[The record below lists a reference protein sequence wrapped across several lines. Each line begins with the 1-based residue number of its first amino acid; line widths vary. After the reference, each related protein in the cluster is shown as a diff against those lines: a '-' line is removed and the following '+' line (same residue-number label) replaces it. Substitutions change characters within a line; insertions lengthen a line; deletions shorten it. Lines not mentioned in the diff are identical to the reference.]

1 MRVCSRQPS
10 LLARATSG
18 NRIRRAST
26 IAFADGAS
34 HAAFNDDLKT
44 LSKSLEF
51 MIAALEGLL
60 CEELRPAFVTCDE
73 ENLTRFGAIHRRIA
87 TLTQQ
92 LKLLQSGGGKD
103 YSEVVKPQTMIAAT
117 SPTRTPPAIERAVSS
132 RALSPSAASPTS
144 VFGNRDAKVGIE
156 ASCEPPVKPENE
168 GLQMVISGNSG
179 ESIQMESGSPSL
191 RRKKARFAKV
201 KKAWYKLTHK
211 NFWPPSIMPVGEKY
225 IKEKFEEMDQVR
237 YFTGAEIL

>member
-1 MRVCSRQPS
+1 MYLRWLQWGAHAPILRTHPQPDP
-10 LLARATSG
+10 AVE
-18 NRIRRAST
+18 RRPWGHPLPYS
-26 IAFADGAS
+26 
-34 HAAFNDDLKT
+34 
-44 LSKSLEF
+44 EF

-156 ASCEPPVKPENE
+156 AGVDYAGHDLFSGVPATTSGLCQRMCRAYPLCRFFTWSTLQVCDRDRAREVRWQFAGYGLMAIVPVVPP
-168 GLQMVISGNSG
+168 
-179 ESIQMESGSPSL
+179 
-191 RRKKARFAKV
+191 
-201 KKAWYKLTHK
+201 
-211 NFWPPSIMPVGEKY
+211 
-225 IKEKFEEMDQVR
+225 
-237 YFTGAEIL
+237 